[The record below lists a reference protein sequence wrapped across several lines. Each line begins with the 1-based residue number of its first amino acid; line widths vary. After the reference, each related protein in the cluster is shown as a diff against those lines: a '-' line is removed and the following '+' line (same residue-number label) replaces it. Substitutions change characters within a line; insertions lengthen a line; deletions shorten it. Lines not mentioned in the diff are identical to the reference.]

1 MPSASLLRCY
11 FMDVLTELYPEKTGW
26 HQTAL
31 DSMPKPDDVDF
42 DSLIEDKHRTISQ
55 ADDEEA
61 L

>member
-1 MPSASLLRCY
+1 
-11 FMDVLTELYPEKTGW
+11 MDVLTELYPEKTGW